1 MNEER
6 LQKILSRAGIASRR
20 AAEQMILDGRIS
32 VDGKIITELGM
43 KFDPQLNK
51 ISVDGKI
58 ITFNEEKIY
67 ILLNKPQSVLS
78 SAKDD
83 RGRTTVVDLITDV
96 SERIYPV
103 GRLDYDTEG
112 LLLLTN
118 DGELMNALLHP
129 KFQINKTYLAKV
141 IGNVT
146 KDKLERLQNGI
157 QLDDGLTAPAIVR
170 VVGKSNTEAKI
181 EITIHEGRNRQI
193 RRMFATIDCEVK
205 KLKRIKFANLTIKD
219 LKIGQYRRLTE
230 TELENLYQMAGF
242 IRDKGKGSRDR

>member
-1 MNEER
+1 MSEER

-20 AAEQMILDGRIS
+20 TAEQMILNGRVA
-32 VDGKIITELGM
+32 VDGKIVNELGT
-43 KFDPQLNK
+43 KFDVAVNK

-58 ITFNEEKIY
+58 ISYIEEKIY
-67 ILLNKPQSVLS
+67 ILLNKPQNVLS

-112 LLLLTN
+112 LILLTN
-118 DGELMNALLHP
+118 NGELMNALLHP

-141 IGNVT
+141 TGNVT

-157 QLDDGLTAPAIVR
+157 LLDDGMTAPAIVR

-181 EITIHEGRNRQI
+181 EITIHEGRNRQV
-193 RRMFATIDCEVK
+193 RRMFSAIGCEVK
-205 KLKRIKFANLTIKD
+205 KLKRIKFANLTIQD
-219 LKIGQYRRLTE
+219 LKIGQYRRLNE
-230 TELENLYQMAGF
+230 IELENLYKMAGL
-242 IRDKGKGSRDR
+242 KQ